1 MCTYIPL
8 IFAKLI
14 NIYAMKKKI
23 IFILFATVFVLFNT
37 TQAQELTQTIKGMVV
52 DNESQISLPG
62 ATIVIINSKPL
73 RGTISDNDGNF
84 RLDNVPVGR
93 ISLKISFVGYEDR
106 YISDLPVNSG
116 KEISLN
122 IELKES
128 FSKLDE
134 VVIKAN
140 TNKEEA
146 LNKMA
151 TLSARTF
158 SVEDAQRF
166 AGGMDDPSRL
176 ASSYA
181 GVTPSTVDNNEIVIR
196 GNAAKGILWRLEAIE
211 IPAPNHLAGMFSGG
225 GVSTMFSNNM
235 LANSDFLTGA
245 FPAEYGNALSGV
257 FDMKLRTGN
266 VDKKEYAFQI
276 GSMGIDFSLEGPFRK
291 GKRSSYL
298 INYRYSTIGLLQDLM
313 PQVTGLPTYSDLSL
327 KFNFPTKKYGVFS
340 FWSINGMGNI
350 ANVLDKDTTK
360 WETNMESFEY
370 DISYKLTASGIN
382 NKKILNNKTYL
393 FTSASFS
400 ETEYINKNVY
410 YRMDLQEVPVTNQNE
425 LNSNLSFASYI
436 NHKFNSRHTNR
447 TGFVISRLSYIFNV
461 ENNTNIA
468 ENNVA
473 DFFVNSTGQANSY
486 QFYSQSK
493 YYLKE
498 NLNINTGIHVM
509 NFNINN
515 EIILEPRLGLNWK
528 FTNKQTL
535 SFAYGK
541 HSRIEPLRIYLTE
554 VPVGNTFERQ
564 NSSLNITKAHHFVL
578 GYDIKFGKKTH
589 LRLEPYY
596 QYLYDVPVISDSSFS
611 MLNYDSETFFT
622 KQLTNKGTG
631 KNIGL
636 DLTLEQ
642 FLDKGFYY
650 MITASVYDSKYKGGD
665 GVVRNTRYNQNFV
678 FNVLSGKEW
687 QTKNNNTFG
696 FNGKLTIIGGKRQS
710 PLNYEKSEQYK
721 YVVYDYSKIYENQ
734 LPTNYFVDFSVN
746 YTINKHGYSQSLIL
760 QAKNLLLQ
768 EESFG
773 HAFNY
778 KTNSVEPY
786 GLTIIFP
793 YLSYKIQ
800 F

>member
-1 MCTYIPL
+1 
-8 IFAKLI
+8 
-14 NIYAMKKKI
+14 MKKKTFLI
-23 IFILFATVFVLFNT
+23 ILTTVFVLFNT
-37 TQAQELTQTIKGMVV
+37 TQAQKLSQTIKGKVV
-52 DNESQISLPG
+52 DNESQIGLPG
-62 ATIVIINSKPL
+62 ATIVVLNTNPL
-73 RGTISDNDGNF
+73 QGTISDNDGYF
-84 RLDNVPVGR
+84 RLDNVSVGR
-93 ISLKISFVGYEDR
+93 ISLKISFIGYEDG

-122 IELKES
+122 IEMKES

-134 VVIKAN
+134 VVIKARS
-140 TNKEEA
+140 NKEEA

-158 SVEDAQRF
+158 SIEEAQRF

-176 ASSYA
+176 ASTYA

-196 GNAAKGILWRLEAIE
+196 GNAAKGILWRLEGME

-225 GVSTMFSNNM
+225 GVSTMFSSNM

-245 FPAEYGNALSGV
+245 FPSEYGNAISGV

-266 VDKKEYAFQI
+266 IDKREYAFQL
-276 GSMGIDFSLEGPFRK
+276 GSMGIDFSFEGPFRK

-298 INYRYSTIGLLQDLM
+298 INYRYSTLGLLQNLM
-313 PQVTGLPTYSDLSL
+313 PQVTGMPTYSDLSL
-327 KFNFPTKKYGVFS
+327 KFNFPTKKYGIFS
-340 FWSINGMGNI
+340 FWSINGIGNI
-350 ANVLDKDTTK
+350 ANDLDKDTAK
-360 WETNMESFEY
+360 WETNMESFKY
-370 DISYKLTASGIN
+370 DISYNLTASGIN
-382 NKKILNNKTYL
+382 NRKILNNKTYL

-400 ETEYINKNVY
+400 TTEYINKNVFF
-410 YRMDLQEVPVTNQNE
+410 RKTLQKIPVTNQNE
-425 LNSNLSFASYI
+425 LNSNLSFSSYI

-447 TGFVISRLSYIFNV
+447 TGFVISRLSYNFDV
-461 ENNTNIA
+461 ANNTNVA

-473 DFFVNSTGQANSY
+473 DFFVKSNGHANNY

-493 YYLKE
+493 YYLRE
-498 NLNINTGIHVM
+498 NLNINAGIHVM

-515 EIILEPRLGLNWK
+515 EIILEPRFGINWK
-528 FTNKQTL
+528 IAHKQSL

-564 NSSLNITKAHHFVL
+564 NSSINITKAHHFVL

-589 LRLEPYY
+589 LKIEPYF
-596 QYLYDVPVISDSSFS
+596 QYLYDVPVIADSSFS

-622 KQLTNKGTG
+622 NPLINKGTG
-631 KNIGL
+631 KNIGV

-642 FLDKGFYY
+642 FLNKGFYY

-665 GVVRNTRYNQNFV
+665 NIERDTRYNQNFV

-687 QTKNNNTFG
+687 QLNNNNTFG
-696 FNGKLTIIGGKRQS
+696 INGKLTIIGGKRQS
-710 PLNYEKSEQYK
+710 PVNNEKSNQYK

-734 LPTNYFVDFSVN
+734 LPTNYYVDFSVN
-746 YTINKHGYSQSLIL
+746 YTINKHGYSQSIIL
-760 QAKNLLLQ
+760 QAKNILMQ
-768 EESFG
+768 EESLG

-778 KTNSVEPY
+778 KTNFVEPY

-793 YLSYKIQ
+793 YISYKIQ